1 MGKAIFHG
9 PCTFVLSVP
18 RAQGPDCC
26 SHMPFLR
33 VVFTESGVLQ
43 LYKVRQFAS
52 ELLGEEKN

>member
-1 MGKAIFHG
+1 MGKATFHG

-33 VVFTESGVLQ
+33 VVFTESGVLE
-43 LYKVRQFAS
+43 LYKVRHLPQ
-52 ELLGEEKN
+52 NY